1 MSLLLNKEKINK
13 LKERTKTEN
22 GKISETKENEI
33 IEEKEQNVSK
43 LTDIKVFNGLV
54 EEEKDVFKNLNKKNN
69 NKNTKNINDK
79 ESNLNNK
86 SKKMIDLNYISFGD
100 IDNLFINNL
109 PQKKENEIEEKIKD
123 NQKKINKEK
132 NKNIINISENKEIQ
146 KNIVIDRLLNRA
158 DQSKNNK
165 TFDLF
170 KYDNEF
176 NPNKKM
182 NKKAII
188 EKKEKEIKN
197 YFKISDIKK
206 GEALLVTHDDIVF
219 SFPACLLPRGAKLG
233 ETFSLEIKLF
243 DKNYNNKEKEE
254 IEQIQKKYINTE
266 NNNKEEEN
274 D

>member
-1 MSLLLNKEKINK
+1 
-13 LKERTKTEN
+13 
-22 GKISETKENEI
+22 
-33 IEEKEQNVSK
+33 
-43 LTDIKVFNGLV
+43 
-54 EEEKDVFKNLNKKNN
+54 
-69 NKNTKNINDK
+69 
-79 ESNLNNK
+79 
-86 SKKMIDLNYISFGD
+86 MIDLNYISFGD

-132 NKNIINISENKEIQ
+132 NKNIINISENKEVQ

-266 NNNKEEEN
+266 NNNKEEEKEEIKIAIMK
-274 D
+274 

>member
-1 MSLLLNKEKINK
+1 M
-13 LKERTKTEN
+13 
-22 GKISETKENEI
+22 
-33 IEEKEQNVSK
+33 
-43 LTDIKVFNGLV
+43 KV
-54 EEEKDVFKNLNKKNN
+54 
-69 NKNTKNINDK
+69 
-79 ESNLNNK
+79 
-86 SKKMIDLNYISFGD
+86 
-100 IDNLFINNL
+100 
-109 PQKKENEIEEKIKD
+109 
-123 NQKKINKEK
+123 
-132 NKNIINISENKEIQ
+132 NISENKEIQ

-182 NKKAII
+182 DKKAII
-188 EKKEKEIKN
+188 EKIEKEIKN

>member
-1 MSLLLNKEKINK
+1 
-13 LKERTKTEN
+13 
-22 GKISETKENEI
+22 
-33 IEEKEQNVSK
+33 
-43 LTDIKVFNGLV
+43 
-54 EEEKDVFKNLNKKNN
+54 
-69 NKNTKNINDK
+69 
-79 ESNLNNK
+79 
-86 SKKMIDLNYISFGD
+86 
-100 IDNLFINNL
+100 
-109 PQKKENEIEEKIKD
+109 
-123 NQKKINKEK
+123 
-132 NKNIINISENKEIQ
+132 
-146 KNIVIDRLLNRA
+146 
-158 DQSKNNK
+158 
-165 TFDLF
+165 
-170 KYDNEF
+170 
-176 NPNKKM
+176 M